1 MDKFCINIYVNNVYD
16 ARYDYK
22 YPDNIEEGSG
32 YKVNETVVVIVD
44 RNTKTIRWMV
54 NGEQRATSTK

>member
-1 MDKFCINIYVNNVYD
+1 MFYD